1 MRILCVCPKYYP
13 RIGGVATHVRNIAE
27 RLAGKHDVTVFVT
40 NTIRD
45 LPVEEELNGVR
56 IRRFGC
62 IAPHDS
68 YNLSFTLCGAV
79 RKVCADIVHI
89 HGYDDLTPFL
99 TILLKNRR
107 QKCLFTLHSGG
118 SSSEFRKAL
127 RIPYNMIMSKIM
139 QNVDRIICVSE
150 FELQHFQRVLRL
162 PREKFAF
169 VPNGVDCEEIRGNP
183 CRKTSSYSLL
193 SVGRLEKYKG
203 HHRVLRGFKSFKVL
217 HPDIKI
223 DLCIVGNGPYKS
235 SLQRESELLGL
246 HDYVHFVS
254 WLPQREYR
262 SLLKES
268 LALVLLSDY
277 ESQSIVVSESLCART
292 PVIVSDNS
300 ALADYVRQNLALGVA
315 NPDDPRE
322 VASKIESLLSGTYG
336 QRTHNYNPASW
347 EDVVARLIR
356 IYQEVLTSDGNKHPR

>member
-1 MRILCVCPKYYP
+1 
-13 RIGGVATHVRNIAE
+13 
-27 RLAGKHDVTVFVT
+27 
-40 NTIRD
+40 
-45 LPVEEELNGVR
+45 
-56 IRRFGC
+56 
-62 IAPHDS
+62 
-68 YNLSFTLCGAV
+68 
-79 RKVCADIVHI
+79 
-89 HGYDDLTPFL
+89 
-99 TILLKNRR
+99 
-107 QKCLFTLHSGG
+107 
-118 SSSEFRKAL
+118 
-127 RIPYNMIMSKIM
+127 MIMSKIM

-162 PREKFAF
+162 PKEKFAF
-169 VPNGVDCEEIRGNP
+169 VPNGVDCEEFRGTP
-183 CRKTSSYSLL
+183 CRKTGSYSLL